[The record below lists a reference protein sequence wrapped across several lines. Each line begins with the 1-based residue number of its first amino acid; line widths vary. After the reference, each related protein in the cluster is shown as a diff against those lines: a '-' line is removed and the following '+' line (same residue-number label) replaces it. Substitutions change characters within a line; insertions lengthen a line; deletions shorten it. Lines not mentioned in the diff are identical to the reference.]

1 MARGEIHQFSMWL
14 QTKYIA
20 NHSVLGV
27 ISVSYTLQNSYI
39 WLCSKYLVLQEV
51 MHNENHRI
59 IMCVTQTY
67 STVLNMVAVFALSI
81 TGLTRNIENLAT
93 RVLCSEQSSHCTRQ
107 NDGEQFE
114 SKVTVL
120 VVLRFG

>member
-1 MARGEIHQFSMWL
+1 MWL

-20 NHSVLGV
+20 NHSDVLGV

-39 WLCSKYLVLQEV
+39 WLCSKYFVLQEV

-67 STVLNMVAVFALSI
+67 SAVLNMVAVFALSI

-93 RVLCSEQSSHCTRQ
+93 RLLCSEQSSRCTWQ
-107 NDGEQFE
+107 NKGEQFE
-114 SKVTVL
+114 SQVTVL